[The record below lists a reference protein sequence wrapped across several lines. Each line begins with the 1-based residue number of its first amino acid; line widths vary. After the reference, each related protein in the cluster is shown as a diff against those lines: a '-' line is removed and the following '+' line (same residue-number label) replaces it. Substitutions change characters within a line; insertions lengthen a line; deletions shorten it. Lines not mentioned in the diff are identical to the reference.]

1 MLTGEIISIGNELLQ
16 GRMDDTNATEISR
29 RLCEM
34 GIKVK
39 YRATAGDNMDDIAA
53 VFAAAAARADV
64 VTVTGGL
71 GPTVDDMTAAAA
83 ARFLGVD
90 MVRDAT
96 VDAWVRDFHAKF
108 GIPCPDNALDQAL
121 APRGAHIIHNPV
133 GTAPCIC
140 FENGRA
146 RFAIFPGVP
155 REMRALLEPALDFML
170 NGRTPG
176 TSVTRTLHLFGIG
189 ESTLQPMLPQDII
202 TSENPSFSFLPADY
216 QIHLRLTARA
226 DTREQCRAMLEPAC
240 RRIHESAGAYIFGED
255 GDTIESVIF
264 EKLLKNNLTLSMAE
278 SVTGGMA
285 AARFVNV
292 PGASRVFLGG
302 VVAYSEKAKI
312 ELLGVSP
319 ETLEKHGPVSE
330 ATAVEMARGVRER
343 LDADLGLA
351 TTGNAGPDA
360 QAGAPVGQVFA
371 ALAFRDPARAP
382 VAIAR
387 QGIRS
392 RNDLRAIA
400 ALFALDMLRKF
411 A

>member
-1 MLTGEIISIGNELLQ
+1 MGDIG
-16 GRMDDTNATEISR
+16 
-29 RLCEM
+29 
-34 GIKVK
+34 
-39 YRATAGDNMDDIAA
+39 AA
-53 VFAAAAARADV
+53 FGAASARADV

-71 GPTVDDMTAAAA
+71 GPTVDDITAAAA
-83 ARFLGVD
+83 AQYLGVD

-108 GIPCPDNALDQAL
+108 GIPCPDNALEQAL
-121 APRGAHIIHNPV
+121 APRGAHIIHNPA

-140 FENGRA
+140 FESGRA
-146 RFAIFPGVP
+146 RFAMFPGVP
-155 REMRALLEPALDFML
+155 REMREMLGPALEWQL
-170 NGRTPG
+170 NGRAAG

-189 ESTLQPMLPQDII
+189 ESTLQPMLPVDII
-202 TSENPSFSFLPADY
+202 TSENPSFSFLPVDY

-226 DTREQCRAMLEPAC
+226 DTREQCLAMLEASC
-240 RRIHESAGAYIFGED
+240 KRIYECAGAYIFGED
-255 GDTIESVIF
+255 GATLEGAVFD
-264 EKLLKNNLTLSMAE
+264 KLLKNNLTLAIAE

-319 ETLEKHGPVSE
+319 ETLAKHGPVSE
-330 ATAVEMARGVRER
+330 AAAIEMARGVRER
-343 LDADLGLA
+343 LDASLGLA
-351 TTGNAGPDA
+351 TTGNAGQDT
-360 QAGAPVGQVFA
+360 QAGPVAGHGFAPVGHVFA

-382 VAIAR
+382 IVISR

-400 ALFALDMLRKF
+400 ALFALDMIRKHVP
-411 A
+411 